1 MSDFDLIYFQERDLT
16 ILQELFE
23 CRVMSSAHIAALYFN
38 GSIEAANKRLHKLKA
53 EGLIGERKRHV
64 NEPSVL
70 FLTQKAF
77 AVLREK
83 GKLANYSHIP
93 QSSLAK
99 RAHVSDLTLQHE
111 LEVMDVKAALHAG
124 IRNTEGFSIAEFSTW
139 PLLYQFEV
147 SPPSSGGAK
156 TLVKPDGFIRVHK
169 KESDTEIL
177 EHVYYLELDR
187 STEVQKTLVA
197 RGSAYLRYY
206 TSGGFAERNGAP
218 RSAYKD
224 YPFRVLM
231 VFQNAE
237 RRNNTAE
244 EFLRVNPPIYKV
256 WLTTLA
262 EIKADPL
269 GAIWIWPGSYREAT
283 QKTPFDPMQQPRRGQ
298 EYRRQAN
305 RELFVERTIRKAQL
319 LDPLYNRPTEERQ
332 TDAISTDERVD

>member
-1 MSDFDLIYFQERDLT
+1 MPNFELIYFQERDLT

-38 GSIEAANKRLHKLKA
+38 GSIEAANRRLHKLKT

-64 NEPSVL
+64 NEPSIL
-70 FLTQKAF
+70 FLTQKAL

-93 QSSLAK
+93 KSSLAK
-99 RAHVSDLTLQHE
+99 RAQVSDLTIQHE
-111 LEVMDVKAALHAG
+111 LEVMDVKAALYAG
-124 IRNTEGFSIAEFSTW
+124 IRNAEGFSIAEFSTW

-147 SPPSSGGAK
+147 SQPGSGVPK
-156 TLVKPDGFIRVHK
+156 LIKPDGFIRIQK

-177 EHVYYLELDR
+177 EHAYFLELDR
-187 STEVQKTLVA
+187 SSKVQSKLVA
-197 RGSAYLRYY
+197 SGSAYLRYY
-206 TSGGFAERNGAP
+206 TSGGFAERHGAP
-218 RSAYKD
+218 RSAGKD

-244 EFLRVNPPIYKV
+244 ELLRVNPPIYTQV

-269 GAIWIWPGSYREAT
+269 GTIWIWPGSYREAT
-283 QKTPFDPMQQPRRGQ
+283 QETPFDPMQPRAFR
-298 EYRRQAN
+298 
-305 RELFVERTIRKAQL
+305 
-319 LDPLYNRPTEERQ
+319 
-332 TDAISTDERVD
+332 